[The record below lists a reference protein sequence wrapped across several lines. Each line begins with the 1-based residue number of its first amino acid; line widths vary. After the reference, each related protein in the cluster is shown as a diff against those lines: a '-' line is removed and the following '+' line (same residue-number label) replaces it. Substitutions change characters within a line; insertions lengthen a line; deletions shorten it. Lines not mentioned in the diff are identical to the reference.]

1 MTWCFQAHASLHDRK
16 GRAMGMMRLL
26 LAMAV
31 VLSHAD
37 LRVFQ
42 LNPGVTAVVGFYLI
56 SGYVMAGLVHRHY
69 DKPARMPYFY
79 LDRLLRLYPQYL
91 VYAGAALA
99 WHLWTQTPTLFL
111 RHAPTWQDIAN
122 NLLIVPLNFYMF
134 NGSDAYALVPP
145 GWSLGAELQFYL
157 LAPAMLLWPRVG
169 LALGGR
175 VAGCPCPG
183 PARRHPYRL
192 VRLPAAAGHPVG
204 VWRGHAD
211 VPLAPQPA
219 RPCPLAGLGRAAG
232 GAGAVWLPAPARA
245 ARPALSPGGHPGLGD
260 CHSRSALAGHAA
272 PGGLGRPGGGS
283 VLWRVP
289 QPFPADLAFVP
300 AAWAHPL
307 QWLVLLLCSLVLSY
321 ITQRL
326 VEKPVLAWRRHL
338 RKPAA

>member
-1 MTWCFQAHASLHDRK
+1 
-16 GRAMGMMRLL
+16 MGMMRLL
-26 LAMAV
+26 LAIAV

-37 LRVFQ
+37 LRVLQ

-69 DKPARMPYFY
+69 NEPARIPYFY

-111 RHAPTWQDIAN
+111 RHAPTWPDIAN

-169 LALGGR
+169 LVLAAASLLVHGLALHGVIHTDWYG
-175 VAGCPCPG
+175 
-183 PARRHPYRL
+183 YRL
-192 VRLPAAAGHPVG
+192 LPGILWVFGVGMLLYHWHRSRPRLALWLAWGA
-204 VWRGHAD
+204 
-211 VPLAPQPA
+211 PLAALALYGYLRLRGLHAQPYHQEVILGWAIAIPAVHWLATRRLGAWDDLAGDLSYGVFLNHFLLIWLLFPQP
-219 RPCPLAGLGRAAG
+219 
-232 GAGAVWLPAPARA
+232 
-245 ARPALSPGGHPGLGD
+245 GHT
-260 CHSRSALAGHAA
+260 
-272 PGGLGRPGGGS
+272 
-283 VLWRVP
+283 
-289 QPFPADLAFVP
+289 
-300 AAWAHPL
+300 PL

-321 ITQRL
+321 MTQRL